1 MYRVHVPASYD
12 DAKPV
17 PLLFALHGGGGSMD
31 YQADDT
37 KYGLITKSEQAGFVA
52 VFPNGANLTR
62 QMNVDHQRI
71 YATGMSNGGLMS
83 YQLACEMGA

>member
-52 VFPNGANLTR
+52 VSSAGTSALGA
-62 QMNVDHQRI
+62 
-71 YATGMSNGGLMS
+71 
-83 YQLACEMGA
+83 